1 MVMACVQDV
10 EFSKSFMEFMTSR
23 WPRTMDTKK
32 VRGPMAALEAKLAE
46 VRNATAADAMKERHQ
61 LL

>member
-10 EFSKSFMEFMTSR
+10 EFSRSFMEFMTTR

-32 VRGPMAALEAKLAE
+32 VRGPLAALEAKLAE
-46 VRNATAADAMKERHQ
+46 VRAAASADATKERHQ